1 MTCFYNRVSQS
12 SLFSQMHNIGNIYF
26 FCLPHTLTHF
36 ISNVFYRHD
45 REKMIKAAIPKE
57 HPYSSHIPR
66 FAMFPSFHSPDD
78 PETGVRAASQH
89 VLNPLIPASA
99 PEVTVLRKTIGDPY
113 RHEILVKPMTTR
125 RKAVMW
131 TGEHGFP
138 VRKKGR
144 VLHPGP
150 PKIVFPNPKLRKWDV
165 SLSERTA
172 NMLKNVERTHWLT
185 SYQMDYTETSYP
197 VFVPSKPR
205 EGRRRQNAYRDP
217 IKPAE
222 PLNPN
227 PAAIPLPNQGS
238 TPASIPECRPQE
250 ITAKHNETPDPN
262 PKHHSQTKY
271 SISFTKA
278 EPAEVPREVLHK
290 QQTDSKNSEDEI
302 SEKENCKVRFDETHR
317 EASMPQTS
325 KKTNAAQATGA
336 KIANTEHSLAFNNR
350 PPSQVEAEVNKEK
363 SPTELCCKDVQRS
376 KKQDFKVGSNPFSLS
391 RLALAKDQAVIG
403 SDTEVL
409 QRAALEQERLQKVN
423 ELPRSISNPCML
435 PRPPALPYTHP
446 VGGER
451 AALGRCFPS
460 LRDLQDSFSESEVHR
475 SFNSSIVG
483 AAVDLRDN
491 ICMGRKHNF
500 YGVNCSYL
508 HG

>member
-1 MTCFYNRVSQS
+1 MVPTPLINENHFRVSQS

-131 TGEHGFP
+131 TGEHGFVDHTKP

-262 PKHHSQTKY
+262 PKHHSQTN
-271 SISFTKA
+271 
-278 EPAEVPREVLHK
+278 
-290 QQTDSKNSEDEI
+290 KNSEDEI

-317 EASMPQTS
+317 E
-325 KKTNAAQATGA
+325 
-336 KIANTEHSLAFNNR
+336 
-350 PPSQVEAEVNKEK
+350 
-363 SPTELCCKDVQRS
+363 
-376 KKQDFKVGSNPFSLS
+376 DFKVGSNPFSLS

>member
-185 SYQMDYTETSYP
+185 SYQMDYTGSGPANPLKIDDFKE
-197 VFVPSKPR
+197 KM
-205 EGRRRQNAYRDP
+205 RD
-217 IKPAE
+217 
-222 PLNPN
+222 L
-227 PAAIPLPNQGS
+227 
-238 TPASIPECRPQE
+238 
-250 ITAKHNETPDPN
+250 
-262 PKHHSQTKY
+262 
-271 SISFTKA
+271 
-278 EPAEVPREVLHK
+278 
-290 QQTDSKNSEDEI
+290 
-302 SEKENCKVRFDETHR
+302 
-317 EASMPQTS
+317 
-325 KKTNAAQATGA
+325 ATGGM
-336 KIANTEHSLAFNNR
+336 TPHTTQL
-350 PPSQVEAEVNKEK
+350 VEAEVNKEK